1 MYQQPQYGGQPPQQ
15 YQQQPGYQ
23 QPQQD
28 LFVGSGKVRQAPFG
42 PVMRFSL
49 NRNDLEKLL
58 NCLNEQGWVSFEIMA
73 KRQPSQSGATH
84 YGKIDLWQPQPQMQ
98 QQYGQMPP
106 QGYYAPQPQP
116 QPQYG
121 QMPRNP
127 VPPQPQMPTR
137 PVNNGGFAP
146 PPPPQQPQAGYAA
159 GGYSE
164 ADCPPP
170 MPPPPQQQQM
180 PPMPQFS
187 EPQEDGIPF

>member
-15 YQQQPGYQ
+15 YQQQP
-23 QPQQD
+23 D

-49 NRNDLEKLL
+49 SRNDLKKLL

-84 YGKIDLWQPQPQMQ
+84 YGKIDLWQ
-98 QQYGQMPP
+98 
-106 QGYYAPQPQP
+106 
-116 QPQYG
+116 
-121 QMPRNP
+121 
-127 VPPQPQMPTR
+127 PQPQMPTR

-170 MPPPPQQQQM
+170 MPPPP
-180 PPMPQFS
+180 
-187 EPQEDGIPF
+187 

>member
-15 YQQQPGYQ
+15 YQQQP
-23 QPQQD
+23 D

-49 NRNDLEKLL
+49 SRNDLEKLL

-84 YGKIDLWQPQPQMQ
+84 YGKIDLWQ
-98 QQYGQMPP
+98 
-106 QGYYAPQPQP
+106 
-116 QPQYG
+116 
-121 QMPRNP
+121 
-127 VPPQPQMPTR
+127 PQPQMPTR

>member
-15 YQQQPGYQ
+15 YQQQP
-23 QPQQD
+23 D

-49 NRNDLEKLL
+49 SRNDLEKLL

-84 YGKIDLWQPQPQMQ
+84 YGKIDLWQPQMQ

-106 QGYYAPQPQP
+106 QGYYAPQP

-170 MPPPPQQQQM
+170 MQGQPPQM
-180 PPMPQFS
+180 PPMPPAG